1 MMNAGEPDPN
11 ATGADAPGTITRIVK
26 IVNSKGLHARPSA
39 KFVQL
44 VEKYDARLTV
54 SYNGETVNG
63 DSLMG
68 LVTFAAGTGSQLTLK
83 ASGPQAKDVL
93 DAIAAFVASKFGEE
107 D

>member
-1 MMNAGEPDPN
+1 MMDAGAPDSAPPS
-11 ATGADAPGTITRIVK
+11 ADPPGTITRVVK

-44 VEKYDARLTV
+44 VEKYDAKVTV

-68 LVTFAAGTGSQLTLK
+68 LVTFAAATGSQLTLK
-83 ASGPQAKDVL
+83 ATGVQAKDVL

>member
-1 MMNAGEPDPN
+1 MSSDPDPKPVD
-11 ATGADAPGTITRIVK
+11 ADAPGTMTRIVR

-83 ASGPQAKDVL
+83 ASGPQAKDMI
-93 DAIAAFVASKFGEE
+93 DAIAVFVASKFGEE

>member
-1 MMNAGEPDPN
+1 MSSEPDPKSTN
-11 ATGADAPGTITRIVK
+11 ADAPGTITRVVR

-83 ASGPQAKDVL
+83 ASGPQAKDL
-93 DAIAAFVASKFGEE
+93 LAAIAAFVASKFGEE

>member
-1 MMNAGEPDPN
+1 MMAAGEPDPS
-11 ATGADAPGTITRIVK
+11 ADAPGTVTRVVK

-44 VEKYDARLTV
+44 VEKYDARVTV
-54 SYNGETVNG
+54 SFNGETVNG

-68 LVTFAAGTGSQLTLK
+68 LVTFVAATGSQLTLK
-83 ASGPQAKDVL
+83 ASGPQAQDVL
-93 DAIAAFVASKFGEE
+93 DAVAALIASKFGEE

>member
-1 MMNAGEPDPN
+1 MNEPDPKP
-11 ATGADAPGTITRIVK
+11 ADGDAPGTVTRVIR

-83 ASGPQAKDVL
+83 ATGPQAKDVI
-93 DAIAAFVASKFGEE
+93 DAVAAFVASKFGEE

>member
-1 MMNAGEPDPN
+1 MSTAASAPN
-11 ATGADAPGTITRIVK
+11 AADGDPPGTLSRIVK
-26 IVNSKGLHARPSA
+26 VVASKGLHARPSA

-44 VEKYDARLTV
+44 VEKYDARVTV

-93 DAIAAFVASKFGEE
+93 DAVAALVASKFGEE